1 MSVRQRVLRE
11 LFRKEEA
18 SCDVQVFFISVAR
31 ELDHL
36 AAIEEWWSDRVER
49 IGRTCK
55 RSIGT
60 PM

>member
-1 MSVRQRVLRE
+1 MAVRQRVLRE
-11 LFRKEEA
+11 LLRKEEA
-18 SCDVQVFFISVAR
+18 SCDVQVFIVSVVR

-36 AAIEEWWSDRVER
+36 AAIEKWWSDRVER

-60 PM
+60 LM